1 MNHSFFNGIA
11 MLVLAGVIVVAA
23 FFFTTSNDTLRFQV
37 EKLLAENRQIRDQL
51 EQLDKKISQRPVM
64 AVTATSTTPVAEI
77 ANREFFVPDAPAGG
91 RLISSIMAETQNLN
105 SIINNEATASTFWGL
120 AYNALA
126 ERNYAKPEIFQ
137 PMLAKSWSLSEDKLT
152 YDVKLR
158 QGVIWHDFTDPV
170 SGKVWKD
177 VEVTA
182 EDFKFYL
189 DVIKNPDVDCAPMRG
204 YMEDLDRIE
213 VINKYE
219 FKVIWKKR
227 YFLSESITMGLQ
239 PLPRHFYHDYPGPF
253 DGKKF
258 NDDHQRN
265 RIIVGCGPYR
275 FDRWEK
281 GQRVVF
287 TRWEKY
293 FGKDYGV
300 MPKLKELVY
309 DVIKHPNTAFQA
321 LTAEKVDRLSLN
333 PEQWQTRTN
342 VPAFGNDGYL
352 EKFRYPGLS
361 YAYIGYN
368 LKNPLFQDRKVRQA
382 LTHLINRERIIKE
395 VLFGLGRIVTGP
407 FYIDSPY
414 NDNKIKPYGFSPDE
428 AKQLLAEAGWKDS
441 DGDGILDRDGKKFS
455 FTMLQIANSTTL
467 QKVLAIIKEDMA
479 KAGVEM
485 NLQSVEWSVYVQ
497 RLEQKSFDTCCLLW
511 GLSFDSD
518 PYQLWHSSQ
527 ADAPSSSNHIYFK
540 NAEADKLIEEIRVTF
555 DLQKRIELC
564 HKFHQLLHEEQPYTF
579 LFSPDSLLVMNRKY
593 RNMRLF
599 PLIGV
604 PSDIIWEDKAAQKKM
619 LP

>member
-11 MLVLAGVIVVAA
+11 MLVLAAAIVVAA
-23 FFFTTSNDTLRFQV
+23 FFFTASNDALRFQV
-37 EKLLAENRQIRDQL
+37 EKLLVENRQVKDRLDQI
-51 EQLDKKISQRPVM
+51 DKKLNQRPM
-64 AVTATSTTPVAEI
+64 AVAVPVQPQAPAI
-77 ANREFFVPDAPAGG
+77 ANQEFFVPDAPDGG
-91 RLISSIMAETQNLN
+91 RMVNSIMAETQNLN
-105 SIINNEATASTFWGL
+105 AIVNNDAIANDFWGM

-126 ERNYAKPEIFQ
+126 ERNYARPELFQ
-137 PMLAKSWSLSEDKLT
+137 PMLAESWTLSEDKLV
-152 YDVKLR
+152 YHVKLR
-158 QGVIWHDFTDPV
+158 KGILWHDFTDPV

-189 DVIKNPDVDCAPMRG
+189 DVIKNPDVDCTPSRG
-204 YMEDLDRIE
+204 YLEDLDRID

-219 FKVIWKKR
+219 FRAVWKKR

-300 MPKLKELVY
+300 MPKLQEQVF

-321 LTAEKVDRLSLN
+321 LLAQKLDRYGMSA
-333 PEQWQTRTN
+333 EQWQTRTDTT
-342 VPAFGNDGYL
+342 AFGEKGYI
-352 EKFRYPGLS
+352 EKYRYPGRS

-368 LKNPLFQDRKVRQA
+368 LKKPLFQDKKVRQA
-382 LTHLINRERIIKE
+382 LTHLVNRERIVKE
-395 VLFGLGRIVTGP
+395 VLFGLARVVTGP

-414 NDNKIKPYGFSPDE
+414 NDSKIQPYAFSPE
-428 AKQLLAEAGWKDS
+428 KAKQLLAEAGWKDS
-441 DGDGILDRDGKKFS
+441 DGDGILDKDGKKFS
-455 FTMLQIANSTTL
+455 FTMLQVANSVTL
-467 QKVLAIIKEDMA
+467 QKVLAIVKEDMA

-497 RLEQKSFDTCCLLW
+497 RLEQKSFDSCCLLW
-511 GLSFDSD
+511 GMSFESD

-540 NAEADKLIEEIRVTF
+540 NAQADKLIEEIRVTF
-555 DLQKRIELC
+555 DLQKRINLC
-564 HKFHQLLHEEQPYTF
+564 HQFHRLLHEEQPYTF
-579 LFSPDSLLVMNRKY
+579 LFAPDSLLAVNRKY
-593 RNMRLF
+593 QNKRLF
-599 PLIGV
+599 PLIGM
-604 PSDIIWEDKAAQKKM
+604 PSDILWLPKEAQKTAI
-619 LP
+619 P